1 MESAYKFT
9 EYRYRFLKE
18 TKNIFSADSRTTAKS
33 QERVPKDGG
42 LSKTEQNFL
51 ESIRND
57 AVRRKET
64 IKDIVLKCSATSFDV
79 YIDEI
84 KRLSWENSKLREELR
99 KKDHVMDR
107 KVNEEKQQARIISQ
121 KNEQIRKIS
130 QEVEKTRSE
139 LKKVKTGVNKEV
151 DQLKKSKKGRST
163 SNRRK
168 WEEIVEIPV
177 LPENISN
184 DQQAKEARD
193 IFFYDIPKYWS
204 EDDVRTNLMKI
215 GTVYRLQIRGQYKYK
230 TVKAKIALNE
240 NFEKTFLEGHFGIC
254 ISKNFI
260 RWYDAKLGLKGR
272 QERDQWQTVRDL
284 TNEEMESIK
293 KGNTYDFTKK
303 LQQTFKTAFIKIIKI
318 TKNWKVIG
326 YFKNLKEMEEAV
338 EDSCTQGDINRV
350 WLVRN
355 KKTIYKD
362 GDAKTRAKKLQEK
375 IVQEK
380 VIATENR
387 TRSPSRLDSEPKTPI
402 TPPERIYR
410 ELGNFASRK
419 ESLLHPSKEEKPV
432 RISKTPDENEVVE
445 MIKNWRVGEENTQDH
460 NDTSENKRKQLKKDN
475 VVPEEVVDIIKDYRT
490 MNKIKYVQYQE
501 SDHNDSL
508 VDKLMEVKDVFDQTS
523 NEMEWER
530 INTEALYAVSME
542 NSIDSLSR
550 AKEWALEK
558 NNFFLLGQKIISLA
572 EKSKIFQEY
581 TTLNDNF
588 KQRLENENRY
598 QDEKKTG
605 EKRPILESPSKWSD
619 LEDGE
624 EKNKAFTAMHK
635 ERRQRE
641 QLISFLPAAIYGIE
655 EDLEEEEEEEEV
667 VEPEASPS
675 KKKGG
680 KKKKKKKNSKK

>member
-1 MESAYKFT
+1 MESAYKVT

-18 TKNIFSADSRTTAKS
+18 TKNIFSANSQTIAKS
-33 QERVPKDGG
+33 QERAPRDEG

-51 ESIRND
+51 ESIRTD
-57 AVRRKET
+57 AVRKNKT
-64 IKDIVLKCSATSFDV
+64 IKDIVLKCSAVSFDV

-99 KKDHVMDR
+99 RQDHMIDT
-107 KVNEEKQQARIISQ
+107 KGKLEKTQERIISQ
-121 KNEQIRKIS
+121 KNKQIRKIS

-139 LKKVKTGVNKEV
+139 LKKVTAGVNKEI
-151 DQLKKSKKGRST
+151 DQPKKSKKGRLT

-168 WEEIVEIPV
+168 REEILEIPV
-177 LPENISN
+177 LPENTSN
-184 DQQAKEARD
+184 DQQVKEARD

-240 NFEKTFLEGHFGIC
+240 NFEKTFLDGHFGIC

-303 LQQTFKTAFIKIIKI
+303 LQQTSKTAFIKIIKI

-362 GDAKTRAKKLQEK
+362 GDAKTRAMKVQMKK
-375 IVQEK
+375 VQEK
-380 VIATENR
+380 AIATEKKEYR
-387 TRSPSRLDSEPKTPI
+387 TRSPLRLASEPKTPI

-419 ESLLHPSKEEKPV
+419 ESLLHPSKMEQTF
-432 RISKTPDENEVVE
+432 RTSKTPDENEVVE
-445 MIKNWRVGEENTQDH
+445 MIKNWRVGEENTSDQDH
-460 NDTSENKRKQLKKDN
+460 NDNTGDKGESSSLRKDN
-475 VVPEEVVDIIKDYRT
+475 VAPEEVVDIIKDYRT
-490 MNKIKYVQYQE
+490 ENKIKYAQYQVSTQE
-501 SDHNDSL
+501 VL
-508 VDKLMEVKDVFDQTS
+508 LDKLKEVKGIFDQMS
-523 NEMEWER
+523 NKMEWEK
-530 INTEALYAVSME
+530 INAEAIHAIRREHGISTQEEV
-542 NSIDSLSR
+542 
-550 AKEWALEK
+550 AKWAMDT
-558 NNFFLLGQKIISLA
+558 NNFFHVGNKIISLA
-572 EKSKIFQEY
+572 EQTRIFQEY
-581 TTLNDNF
+581 TTLNDDF
-588 KQRLENENRY
+588 KKRLENENRH
-598 QDEKKTG
+598 QDEKKIG
-605 EKRPILESPSKWSD
+605 EKRPILESPSKGSD
-619 LEDGE
+619 TDFSEERRGRDQAISFTLWDETDSIKDVEEIE
-624 EKNKAFTAMHK
+624 EK
-635 ERRQRE
+635 
-641 QLISFLPAAIYGIE
+641 
-655 EDLEEEEEEEEV
+655 EDKDV
-667 VEPEASPS
+667 ITEASPS
-675 KKKGG
+675 KKKSGTKKKKGGG
-680 KKKKKKKNSKK
+680 KKKK

>member
-18 TKNIFSADSRTTAKS
+18 TKNIFSANSRTTAKLP
-33 QERVPKDGG
+33 ERVPRDGG

-64 IKDIVLKCSATSFDV
+64 IKDIILKCSATSFDV

-99 KKDHVMDR
+99 RKDHMMD
-107 KVNEEKQQARIISQ
+107 KKGKMEKTQERIISQ

-139 LKKVKTGVNKEV
+139 LKKVKTGVNKEI
-151 DQLKKSKKGRST
+151 DQPNKSKKGRSLT
-163 SNRRK
+163 NRRK
-168 WEEIVEIPV
+168 REEILEIPV
-177 LPENISN
+177 LPENTSN

-230 TVKAKIALNE
+230 TVKAKISLNE
-240 NFEKTFLEGHFGIC
+240 NFEKTFSDGHFGIC

-272 QERDQWQTVRDL
+272 QERDQWQTVKDL
-284 TNEEMESIK
+284 TNEEMEFIK
-293 KGNTYDFTKK
+293 KDNIYDFTKQ
-303 LQQTFKTAFIKIIKI
+303 LQQTSKTAFIKIIKI

-362 GDAKTRAKKLQEK
+362 GDDKKRAMKQKEK
-375 IVQEK
+375 FVQDK
-380 VIATENR
+380 AIATENR
-387 TRSPSRLDSEPKTPI
+387 TRSPLRLASEPKIPI

-419 ESLLHPSKEEKPV
+419 ESLLYPSKTEQTL
-432 RISKTPDENEVVE
+432 RTSKTPDENEVVE
-445 MIKNWRVGEENTQDH
+445 MIKNWRVGEENTSDH
-460 NDTSENKRKQLKKDN
+460 NDTTGNKGESSSLRKDN
-475 VVPEEVVDIIKDYRT
+475 VAPEEVVDIIKDYRT
-490 MNKIKYVQYQE
+490 GNKIKYVQYQE
-501 SDHNDSL
+501 STHEVL
-508 VDKLMEVKDVFDQTS
+508 MDKLKEVRNIFDQTS
-523 NEMEWER
+523 NKMEWEK
-530 INTEALYAVSME
+530 INDEAIHAIRREHGITSQE
-542 NSIDSLSR
+542 EAR
-550 AKEWALEK
+550 KWAMDK
-558 NNFFLLGQKIISLA
+558 NNFFLVGNKIISLA
-572 EKSKIFQEY
+572 EQTRIFQEY
-581 TTLNDNF
+581 TTLNDDF
-588 KQRLENENRY
+588 KKRLENENRY
-598 QDEKKTG
+598 QDEKKIG
-605 EKRPILESPSKWSD
+605 EKRPMLESPKKEEEPSD
-619 LEDGE
+619 LDQFDEENSILEECWTTNYQLEEGQKIQFTMFDE
-624 EKNKAFTAMHK
+624 EK
-635 ERRQRE
+635 
-641 QLISFLPAAIYGIE
+641 
-655 EDLEEEEEEEEV
+655 EEEA
-667 VEPEASPS
+667 EPTASPS
-675 KKKGG
+675 KKNSG
-680 KKKKKKKNSKK
+680 KKKKKKKNNKK

>member
-1 MESAYKFT
+1 MESAYKVT

-18 TKNIFSADSRTTAKS
+18 TKNFFSANSRTTTNS
-33 QERVPKDGG
+33 HERVPREGG

-51 ESIRND
+51 ESIRTYT
-57 AVRRKET
+57 VHRKET
-64 IKDIVLKCSATSFDV
+64 IKEIVLKCSAASFDI

-84 KRLSWENSKLREELR
+84 KRLTWENSKLREELR
-99 KKDHVMDR
+99 RRDHVMDR
-107 KVNEEKQQARIISQ
+107 KVNEEKHQARIISQ

-139 LKKVKTGVNKEV
+139 LKKVKTGINKES
-151 DQLKKSKKGRST
+151 DQPKKSKNGRST

-168 WEEIVEIPV
+168 REEIIEIPV

-204 EDDVRTNLMKI
+204 EDDVKINLMKI

-230 TVKAKIALNE
+230 TVKAKIALNA
-240 NFEKTFLEGHFGIC
+240 NFEKTFLDGHFGIC

-260 RWYDAKLGLKGR
+260 RWYDAKLSLKGR

-293 KGNTYDFTKK
+293 KGDTYDFTKK
-303 LQQTFKTAFIKIIKI
+303 LQQTSKTAFIKIIKI

-338 EDSCTQGDINRV
+338 EDSCTQGDINRI

-362 GDAKTRAKKLQEK
+362 GDAMTRAKKVQEK

-387 TRSPSRLDSEPKTPI
+387 MSSPIRLASEPKTPI
-402 TPPERIYR
+402 TPTERIYR

-419 ESLLHPSKEEKPV
+419 ESLLHPSKAEQSS

-445 MIKNWRVGEENTQDH
+445 MIKNWRVGEENTPDH
-460 NDTSENKRKQLKKDN
+460 NDTSKNKGKQLMKDN
-475 VVPEEVVDIIKDYRT
+475 VAPEEVVDIIKDYRT
-490 MNKIKYVQYQE
+490 TNKIKYVQYQE
-501 SDHNDSL
+501 STHDGSL
-508 VDKLMEVKDVFDQTS
+508 VDKLKEVKEIFIQTS

-530 INTEALYAVSME
+530 INDEALTLVKTE
-542 NSIDSLSR
+542 NDLTSTEK
-550 AKEWALEK
+550 AKEWAMK
-558 NNFFLLGQKIISLA
+558 RNNFFHLGQRIISLA
-572 EKSKIFQEY
+572 EKSKIFEEY

-598 QDEKKTG
+598 QDEKKIG
-605 EKRPILESPSKWSD
+605 EKRPMLDSPK
-619 LEDGE
+619 
-624 EKNKAFTAMHK
+624 K
-635 ERRQRE
+635 E
-641 QLISFLPAAIYGIE
+641 E
-655 EDLEEEEEEEEV
+655 EDLEDDLFDEETSIPDECWTANYQQDNENEQNEQKLTFTMFNEVEAKKVEEE
-667 VEPEASPS
+667 PTASPS

-680 KKKKKKKNSKK
+680 KKKKKKNNKK

>member
-18 TKNIFSADSRTTAKS
+18 TKNIFSANSKTPAKS
-33 QERVPKDGG
+33 QERVPRDGG
-42 LSKTEQNFL
+42 LSKTEQSFL
-51 ESIRND
+51 ELIRNN
-57 AVRRKET
+57 AVRKKET
-64 IKDIVLKCSATSFDV
+64 IQEIVLKCTATSFDV

-99 KKDHVMDR
+99 
-107 KVNEEKQQARIISQ
+107 
-121 KNEQIRKIS
+121 RKIS

-139 LKKVKTGVNKEV
+139 LKKVKIGVNKEF

-168 WEEIVEIPV
+168 REEILEIPV
-177 LPENISN
+177 LPENVSN

-193 IFFYDIPKYWS
+193 IFFYDIP
-204 EDDVRTNLMKI
+204 NI
-215 GTVYRLQIRGQYKYK
+215 GVK
-230 TVKAKIALNE
+230 T
-240 NFEKTFLEGHFGIC
+240 T
-254 ISKNFI
+254 KNFI

-293 KGNTYDFTKK
+293 RENTYDFTKK
-303 LQQTFKTAFIKIIKI
+303 LQQTSKTAFIKIIKI

-326 YFKNLKEMEEAV
+326 YFRNLKEMEEAV

-362 GDAKTRAKKLQEK
+362 GDAKTRAMKVQEK

-387 TRSPSRLDSEPKTPI
+387 ENRMRSPLRLASEPKTPI

-419 ESLLHPSKEEKPV
+419 ESLLHPSKVEEKPL

-445 MIKNWRVGEENTQDH
+445 MIKKWRVGEENTPDH
-460 NDTSENKRKQLKKDN
+460 NDTSENKGQQLKKDN
-475 VVPEEVVDIIKDYRT
+475 VVPEEAVDIIKDYRT
-490 MNKIKYVQYQE
+490 TNKIKYVQYQE
-501 SDHNDSL
+501 STHNGSL
-508 VDKLMEVKDVFDQTS
+508 IDKLMEVKDVFNQLS
-523 NEMEWER
+523 NAMEWER
-530 INTEALYAVSME
+530 INTEALHLVSKENKIDSME
-542 NSIDSLSR
+542 K
-550 AKEWALEK
+550 AKDWAMER
-558 NNFFLLGQKIISLA
+558 NNFFHLGQRII
-572 EKSKIFQEY
+572 
-581 TTLNDNF
+581 N
-588 KQRLENENRY
+588 
-598 QDEKKTG
+598 EKKIG
-605 EKRPILESPSKWSD
+605 EKRPILESPSKWSEI
-619 LEDGE
+619 EDVE
-624 EKNKAFTAMHK
+624 ERSKAFTEMYK
-635 ERRQRE
+635 EKRQRE
-641 QLISFLPAAIYGIE
+641 QLISFSPSAIYGIE
-655 EDLEEEEEEEEV
+655 EDTEEEEIEEKE

-675 KKKGG
+675 KKKSG
-680 KKKKKKKNSKK
+680 KKKKKKNNKK

>member
-18 TKNIFSADSRTTAKS
+18 TKNIFSANSRTTAKS
-33 QERVPKDGG
+33 QERVPRDGG
-42 LSKTEQNFL
+42 LSKTEQSFL

-57 AVRRKET
+57 AVRKKET
-64 IKDIVLKCSATSFDV
+64 IQEIVLKCSATSFDV

-99 KKDHVMDR
+99 RQDHMMDKKG
-107 KVNEEKQQARIISQ
+107 KLEKTQERIISQ

-139 LKKVKTGVNKEV
+139 LKKVKTGVNKEF
-151 DQLKKSKKGRST
+151 DQPKKSKKGRLT

-168 WEEIVEIPV
+168 REEILEIPV
-177 LPENISN
+177 LPENVSN

-240 NFEKTFLEGHFGIC
+240 NFEKTFLDGHFGIC

-303 LQQTFKTAFIKIIKI
+303 LQQTSKTAFIKIIKI

-362 GDAKTRAKKLQEK
+362 GDAKTRTTKVQEVQEK

-387 TRSPSRLDSEPKTPI
+387 MSPSLRPASEPKTPN

-419 ESLLHPSKEEKPV
+419 ESLLHPSKADKPL
-432 RISKTPDENEVVE
+432 RISKMPDENEVVE
-445 MIKNWRVGEENTQDH
+445 MIKNWRVGEETTPDQ
-460 NDTSENKRKQLKKDN
+460 NDTSENKGQQQLKKDN
-475 VVPEEVVDIIKDYRT
+475 VAPDEVVEIIKDYRT

-501 SDHNDSL
+501 STHDGSL
-508 VDKLMEVKDVFDQTS
+508 VDKLKEVKDIFNQTS
-523 NEMEWER
+523 NEMEWEK
-530 INTEALYAVSME
+530 INIEAVDELREEQGFQGILFGKKAT
-542 NSIDSLSR
+542 R
-550 AKEWALEK
+550 ADPIPSVKEDK
-558 NNFFLLGQKIISLA
+558 
-572 EKSKIFQEY
+572 
-581 TTLNDNF
+581 
-588 KQRLENENRY
+588 
-598 QDEKKTG
+598 
-605 EKRPILESPSKWSD
+605 
-619 LEDGE
+619 
-624 EKNKAFTAMHK
+624 
-635 ERRQRE
+635 
-641 QLISFLPAAIYGIE
+641 
-655 EDLEEEEEEEEV
+655 EEEEEEEL
-667 VEPEASPS
+667 EPKASPS
-675 KKKGG
+675 KKNSGSG
-680 KKKKKKKNSKK
+680 KKKKKKNNKK

>member
-18 TKNIFSADSRTTAKS
+18 TKNIFSANSRTTAKS
-33 QERVPKDGG
+33 QERVPRDGG

-57 AVRRKET
+57 A
-64 IKDIVLKCSATSFDV
+64 
-79 YIDEI
+79 
-84 KRLSWENSKLREELR
+84 
-99 KKDHVMDR
+99 
-107 KVNEEKQQARIISQ
+107 

-139 LKKVKTGVNKEV
+139 LKKVKTGVNKEF

-168 WEEIVEIPV
+168 REEILEIPV
-177 LPENISN
+177 LPENVSN

-204 EDDVRTNLMKI
+204 EDDVRTNLMKL
-215 GTVYRLQIRGQYKYK
+215 GMVYRLQIRGQYKYK

-240 NFEKTFLEGHFGIC
+240 NFEKTFLDGHFGIC

-293 KGNTYDFTKK
+293 KGNTYGFTKK
-303 LQQTFKTAFIKIIKI
+303 LQQTSKTAFIKIIKI

-326 YFKNLKEMEEAV
+326 YFRNLKEMEEAV

-362 GDAKTRAKKLQEK
+362 GDAKTRATKVQEK

-387 TRSPSRLDSEPKTPI
+387 ENRTRSPLRLASEPKTPI
-402 TPPERIYR
+402 TPLERIYR
-410 ELGNFASRK
+410 ELGNFASRQ
-419 ESLLHPSKEEKPV
+419 ESLLHPSKAEEKPL

-445 MIKNWRVGEENTQDH
+445 MIKKWRVGEENTPDH
-460 NDTSENKRKQLKKDN
+460 NDTSENKGQQLKKDN
-475 VVPEEVVDIIKDYRT
+475 VALEEAVDIIKDYRT
-490 MNKIKYVQYQE
+490 TNKIKYVQYQE
-501 SDHNDSL
+501 STHNGSL
-508 VDKLMEVKDVFDQTS
+508 VDKLMEVKDVFDQLS
-523 NEMEWER
+523 NAMEWER
-530 INTEALYAVSME
+530 INTEALRLVSKENKIDSME
-542 NSIDSLSR
+542 K
-550 AKEWALEK
+550 AKDWAMER
-558 NNFFLLGQKIISLA
+558 NNFFHLGQRIISLA
-572 EKSKIFQEY
+572 EQTKIFQEY
-581 TTLNDNF
+581 TTMNDNF

-598 QDEKKTG
+598 QDEKKIG
-605 EKRPILESPSKWSD
+605 EKRPILESPSKWSEI
-619 LEDGE
+619 EDE
-624 EKNKAFTAMHK
+624 EERSKAFNEMYK
-635 ERRQRE
+635 EKRQRE
-641 QLISFLPAAIYGIE
+641 QLISFSPSAIYGIE
-655 EDLEEEEEEEEV
+655 EDTEEEEIEEKE

-675 KKKGG
+675 KKKSG
-680 KKKKKKKNSKK
+680 KKKKKKNNKK

>member
-18 TKNIFSADSRTTAKS
+18 TKNFSSADSRTMVKG
-33 QERVPKDGG
+33 QERARRDSS

-64 IKDIVLKCSATSFDV
+64 IQEIVLKCSATSFDV
-79 YIDEI
+79 YIDKI

-99 KKDHVMDR
+99 QKDHMMD
-107 KVNEEKQQARIISQ
+107 KKGKLEKTQERIISQ

-139 LKKVKTGVNKEV
+139 VKKVKTDINKEF

-168 WEEIVEIPV
+168 REEILEIPV
-177 LPENISN
+177 LPENTSN
-184 DQQAKEARD
+184 YQQFKEARD

-230 TVKAKIALNE
+230 TVKAKITLNE
-240 NFEKTFLEGHFGIC
+240 NFEKTFLDGHFGIC

-260 RWYDAKLGLKGR
+260 RWYNAKLGLKGR

-303 LQQTFKTAFIKIIKI
+303 LQQTSKTAFIKIIKI

-326 YFKNLKEMEEAV
+326 YFKNLKAMEEAV

-350 WLVRN
+350 WLV
-355 KKTIYKD
+355 ID
-362 GDAKTRAKKLQEK
+362 
-375 IVQEK
+375 
-380 VIATENR
+380 TENR
-387 TRSPSRLDSEPKTPI
+387 TRSPIRLASEPKSPI

-419 ESLLHPSKEEKPV
+419 ESLLHPSKADNPL
-432 RISKTPDENEVVE
+432 RISKTPDKNEVVE
-445 MIKNWRVGEENTQDH
+445 MIKNWRNQIRSV
-460 NDTSENKRKQLKKDN
+460 S
-475 VVPEEVVDIIKDYRT
+475 
-490 MNKIKYVQYQE
+490 
-501 SDHNDSL
+501 
-508 VDKLMEVKDVFDQTS
+508 
-523 NEMEWER
+523 R
-530 INTEALYAVSME
+530 INQRWKFGRQIEGSERYLQSNVQCNGMGKINVEAVDELRKE
-542 NSIDSLSR
+542 HGIKNWDE
-550 AKEWALEK
+550 AKNWALEK
-558 NNFFLLGQKIISLA
+558 NNFFRLGQKIISLA
-572 EKSKIFQEY
+572 EKSKIFEEY

-588 KQRLENENRY
+588 KQRLENENHY

-619 LEDGE
+619 IEDE
-624 EKNKAFTAMHK
+624 EERNKAFKAFYLEK
-635 ERRQRE
+635 RQRE
-641 QLISFLPAAIYGIE
+641 QLIPSPSTN
-655 EDLEEEEEEEEV
+655 EDKEGDEEEEEEEE
-667 VEPEASPS
+667 ELETKASPS
-675 KKKGG
+675 KK
-680 KKKKKKKNSKK
+680 NSIRGIWWNIMFGCETVGTHLLEAA

>member
-18 TKNIFSADSRTTAKS
+18 TKNVFSADSRTTAKS
-33 QERVPKDGG
+33 QERVPRDGG
-42 LSKTEQNFL
+42 LNKTEQNFL
-51 ESIRND
+51 ESIRAD

-79 YIDEI
+79 YRDEI

-99 KKDHVMDR
+99 KIDHVMDR
-107 KVNEEKQQARIISQ
+107 KVNEEKRQARIISQ

-139 LKKVKTGVNKEV
+139 LNKVKTGVNKEI
-151 DQLKKSKKGRST
+151 DQPKKSKKGRST

-168 WEEIVEIPV
+168 REEILEIPV
-177 LPENISN
+177 LPENTSN
-184 DQQAKEARD
+184 DQQEKEARD

-204 EDDVRTNLMKI
+204 EDDVRTNRRMKI

-240 NFEKTFLEGHFGIC
+240 NFGKTFLDGHFGIC
-254 ISKNFI
+254 ISKHFI

-303 LQQTFKTAFIKIIKI
+303 LQQTSKTAFIKIIKI
-318 TKNWKVIG
+318 TQNWKVIG

-362 GDAKTRAKKLQEK
+362 GDAKTRANKVQEK

-380 VIATENR
+380 VTATENR
-387 TRSPSRLDSEPKTPI
+387 MKSPLRLASEPKTPI

-410 ELGNFASRK
+410 ELGNFASQK
-419 ESLLHPSKEEKPV
+419 DSLLHPSKAELPSK
-432 RISKTPDENEVVE
+432 ISKTPDENEVVE
-445 MIKNWRVGEENTQDH
+445 MIKNWRVGEENTPGH
-460 NDTSENKRKQLKKDN
+460 NRTSEKKERKLKTDN
-475 VVPEEVVDIIKDYRT
+475 VAPEEVVDIIKDYRT
-490 MNKIKYVQYQE
+490 SNKIKYVQYQV
-501 SDHNDSL
+501 STHDVL
-508 VDKLMEVKDVFDQTS
+508 VDKLKEVKDIFNQTS
-523 NEMEWER
+523 NEMEWDK
-530 INTEALYAVSME
+530 INAEAIHAIRREHGISSQE
-542 NSIDSLSR
+542 EAR
-550 AKEWALEK
+550 KWAMDK
-558 NNFFLLGQKIISLA
+558 NNFFLVGNKIISLA
-572 EKSKIFQEY
+572 EQTKIFQEY

-588 KQRLENENRY
+588 KKRLENENRY
-598 QDEKKTG
+598 QDEKNIG
-605 EKRPILESPSKWSD
+605 EKRPILESPSKGSD
-619 LEDGE
+619 LEFGAERREQQISFTLWSDYDSGKDIEEIKEE
-624 EKNKAFTAMHK
+624 EK
-635 ERRQRE
+635 
-641 QLISFLPAAIYGIE
+641 
-655 EDLEEEEEEEEV
+655 EV
-667 VEPEASPS
+667 EIEASPS
-675 KKKGG
+675 KKNDG
-680 KKKKKKKNSKK
+680 KKKKKKKNKKK

>member
-18 TKNIFSADSRTTAKS
+18 TKNIFSANSRTTAKS
-33 QERVPKDGG
+33 QERVPRDGG
-42 LSKTEQNFL
+42 LSKTEQSFL

-57 AVRRKET
+57 AVRKKET
-64 IKDIVLKCSATSFDV
+64 IQEIVLKCSATTFDV
-79 YIDEI
+79 YIDKI

-99 KKDHVMDR
+99 RQDHMMDKKG
-107 KVNEEKQQARIISQ
+107 KLENTQERIISQ

-139 LKKVKTGVNKEV
+139 LNKVKTGVNKEI
-151 DQLKKSKKGRST
+151 DQPKKSKKGRST

-168 WEEIVEIPV
+168 QEEILEIPV
-177 LPENISN
+177 LPKNTSN
-184 DQQAKEARD
+184 DQQAKKARD

-230 TVKAKIALNE
+230 TIKAKIALNE
-240 NFEKTFLEGHFGIC
+240 NFEKTFLDGHFGIC

-260 RWYDAKLGLKGR
+260 RWYDAKLGMKGR

-293 KGNTYDFTKK
+293 KGNTYNFTKK
-303 LQQTFKTAFIKIIKI
+303 LQQTSKTA
-318 TKNWKVIG
+318 
-326 YFKNLKEMEEAV
+326 
-338 EDSCTQGDINRV
+338 V

-362 GDAKTRAKKLQEK
+362 GDAKIRATKVQEK
-375 IVQEK
+375 IVKEK

-387 TRSPSRLDSEPKTPI
+387 TSPPLRPASEPKTPI

-419 ESLLHPSKEEKPV
+419 ESLLHPSKAEKPL

-445 MIKNWRVGEENTQDH
+445 MIKNWRVGEENSSDQ
-460 NDTSENKRKQLKKDN
+460 NDTSENKGQQLKKDN
-475 VVPEEVVDIIKDYRT
+475 VAPEEVVEIIKDYRT
-490 MNKIKYVQYQE
+490 TNKIKYVQYQE
-501 SDHNDSL
+501 STHDGSL
-508 VDKLMEVKDVFDQTS
+508 VDKLKEVKDIFNQTS
-523 NEMEWER
+523 NEMEWEK
-530 INTEALYAVSME
+530 INIEAVDELRKEQGINNYDE
-542 NSIDSLSR
+542 
-550 AKEWALEK
+550 AKNWALEK

-581 TTLNDNF
+581 TTLNENF

-598 QDEKKTG
+598 QDEKKIG

-619 LEDGE
+619 LEDE
-624 EKNKAFTAMHK
+624 EERNKAFKAFYLEK
-635 ERRQRE
+635 RQRE
-641 QLISFLPAAIYGIE
+641 LILSPSVK
-655 EDLEEEEEEEEV
+655 EDKEEEEEEEL
-667 VEPEASPS
+667 EPKASPS
-675 KKKGG
+675 KKNSGSG
-680 KKKKKKKNSKK
+680 KKKKKKNNKK